1 MKYCDEYAALLDL
14 YVDGELTAEEMDRV
28 QAHLETCPGCQAYV
42 DGVFAM
48 RAAFPSVDE
57 VEVPEHFC
65 EDVMERVRALPQKMG
80 RRTGVGRRWAQ
91 VLVPL
96 AACCAV
102 VVLLKSAPWAG
113 TSGRSMNGSSVTAS
127 GGGTE
132 MGSTAGVAASAS
144 QDEPEADMECVP
156 AEAYMEEEAGTA
168 GHAAGDEGAVF
179 GYTQDRKNTRDM
191 AKEGLSAPS
200 GMPALGET
208 APEAVMDNLEGTG
221 VVLTLTAEEA
231 GTLLDSF
238 SPIEER
244 NDSRLYKLTWEEYT
258 LLRQE
263 LAIDEDFAG
272 AAGETVLVEVREDR

>member
-1 MKYCDEYAALLDL
+1 
-14 YVDGELTAEEMDRV
+14 
-28 QAHLETCPGCQAYV
+28 
-42 DGVFAM
+42 
-48 RAAFPSVDE
+48 
-57 VEVPEHFC
+57 
-65 EDVMERVRALPQKMG
+65 
-80 RRTGVGRRWAQ
+80 
-91 VLVPL
+91 
-96 AACCAV
+96 
-102 VVLLKSAPWAG
+102 
-113 TSGRSMNGSSVTAS
+113 
-127 GGGTE
+127 
-132 MGSTAGVAASAS
+132 
-144 QDEPEADMECVP
+144 
-156 AEAYMEEEAGTA
+156 MEEEAGTA

-208 APEAVMDNLEGTG
+208 APEAVMDDLEGTG

-272 AAGETVLVEVREDR
+272 AAGETVLVEVRKDR